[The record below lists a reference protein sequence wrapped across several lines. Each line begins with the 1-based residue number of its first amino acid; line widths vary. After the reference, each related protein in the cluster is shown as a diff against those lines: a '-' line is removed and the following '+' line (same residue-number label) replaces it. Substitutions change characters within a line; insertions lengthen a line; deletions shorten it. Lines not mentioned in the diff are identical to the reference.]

1 MWSDSGYIFGVE
13 PMGFSVGCGVERGVE
28 ECNYRSPGCHGGMKA
43 FWRKQADGETLGAGL
58 RKEKQ
63 LKCRV

>member
-1 MWSDSGYIFGVE
+1 
-13 PMGFSVGCGVERGVE
+13 MGFSVGCGVERGVE